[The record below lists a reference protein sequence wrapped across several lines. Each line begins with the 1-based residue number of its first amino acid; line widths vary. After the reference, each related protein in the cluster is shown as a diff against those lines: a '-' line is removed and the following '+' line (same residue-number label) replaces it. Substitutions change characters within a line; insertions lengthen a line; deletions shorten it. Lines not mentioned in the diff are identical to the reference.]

1 MTLMQGAAALI
12 LWRSAS
18 FDTHDI
24 ATLLGVFEADVVRLI
39 DAARNRERGP
49 DLRIIEGSLA

>member
-12 LWRSAS
+12 LWRSTS

-24 ATLLGVFEADVVRLI
+24 AKLLGVSEADVVRLL
-39 DAARNRERGP
+39 DATRNRERGP
-49 DLRIIEGSLA
+49 DLRVVS